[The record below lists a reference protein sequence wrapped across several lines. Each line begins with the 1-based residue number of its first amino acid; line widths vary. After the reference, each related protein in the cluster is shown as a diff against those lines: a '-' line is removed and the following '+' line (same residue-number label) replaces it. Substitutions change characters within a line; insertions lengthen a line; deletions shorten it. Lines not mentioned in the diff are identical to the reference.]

1 MKTLETQIKEK
12 NQAIKKAIDND
23 QFELA
28 AQLKRDLD
36 EIKLT
41 NSVRQYAL

>member
-1 MKTLETQIKEK
+1 MTNLETKIQDKIV
-12 NQAIKKAIDND
+12 AIKKAISND

-41 NSVRQYAL
+41 NSVREYAL